1 MPVLVLACSDWLR
14 KDTGDVR
21 CSAAFMNFMIFMIF
35 MIYMIFVF
43 LKDFINSEVCTFSN
57 MIVIII
63 ISTALAYVDLNAE
76 PVSTC
81 SQAGA

>member
-1 MPVLVLACSDWLR
+1 
-14 KDTGDVR
+14 
-21 CSAAFMNFMIFMIF
+21 MNFMIFM
-35 MIYMIFVF
+35 F
-43 LKDFINSEVCTFSN
+43 LKAFIVSEVYSFSN

-81 SQAGA
+81 SQAGAWGQQLLSTVRFYTYDF

>member
-1 MPVLVLACSDWLR
+1 MLVLACSDWLR
-14 KDTGDVR
+14 KDPGDVR
-21 CSAAFMNFMIFMIF
+21 CSAAFMNFMIF